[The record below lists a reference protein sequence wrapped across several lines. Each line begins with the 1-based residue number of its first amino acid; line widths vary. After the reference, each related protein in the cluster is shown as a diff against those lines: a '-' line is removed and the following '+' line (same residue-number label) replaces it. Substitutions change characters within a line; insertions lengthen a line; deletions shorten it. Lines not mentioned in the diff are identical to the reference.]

1 MGKKEKDNVWLI
13 AYIHRDYINKAE
25 EEIKYYGHEDVEVYI
40 PTVRVLQKKFK
51 GKNIFEFVP
60 LLFNYGFLKVPYYKA
75 CDPEY
80 LIRLKTQITCIY
92 GWVKDP
98 AKIQVDKTGLRRDNA
113 NSPEAIPS
121 TAMATDKE
129 VAELITSSQ
138 SMSIF
143 NKEDMDRIQP
153 GDHIKLQGYP
163 FENMPAEII
172 SIDHRKGEIKVKLDI
187 ESIMR
192 EVTVAFEN
200 VFYTVYKN
208 FEEESRESSSDEMNE
223 RFGFNVVENIL
234 SNNYTVSDDEE

>member
-1 MGKKEKDNVWLI
+1 MGKRESNMVWLI
-13 AYIHRDYINKAE
+13 AYIHRDYIHKAE
-25 EEIKYYGHEDVEVYI
+25 EEIMYYEHTDVEVYI

-51 GKNIFEFVP
+51 GKNVFEFVP
-60 LLFNYGFLKVPYYKA
+60 MLFNYGFLKVPYEKA

-98 AKIQVDKTGLRRDNA
+98 AKIQPDKTGLRRDNA
-113 NSPEAIPS
+113 NSPDALPS
-121 TAMATDKE
+121 TAMATDRE
-129 VAELITSSQ
+129 VASLIESSQ

-143 NKEDMDRIQP
+143 NKEDMERVKP

-172 SIDHRKGEIKVKLDI
+172 NIDHKKGEIRVKLDI

-192 EVTVAFEN
+192 EVTVSFEN

-208 FEEESRESSSDEMNE
+208 FEGESRESSSDEMNE
-223 RFGFNVVENIL
+223 RFGYNVVENIL
-234 SNNYTVSDDEE
+234 SNSYKIDEDEE

>member
-1 MGKKEKDNVWLI
+1 MGRNKTDTVWLI
-13 AYIHRDYINKAE
+13 AYIHRDYINRAE
-25 EEIKYYGHEDVEVYI
+25 EEIKYYGHDDVEVYI

-51 GKNIFEFVP
+51 GKNVFEFVP
-60 LLFNYGFLKVPYYKA
+60 LLFNYGFLKVPYHKA

-98 AKIQVDKTGLRRDNA
+98 AKIHSDRTHLRRDNA
-113 NSPEAIPS
+113 NSPDALPS
-121 TAMATDKE
+121 AAMATDKE
-129 VAELITSSQ
+129 VANLIESSQ

-143 NKEDMDRIQP
+143 NKEDMERINI

-163 FENMPAEII
+163 FDNMPAEII
-172 SIDHRKGEIKVKLDI
+172 EINHKKQEIKVKLDI

-192 EVTVAFEN
+192 EVIVSFEN

-208 FEEESRESSSDEMNE
+208 FDEESKESSSDEMNE
-223 RFGFNVVENIL
+223 RFGYNIVENIL
-234 SNNYTVSDDEE
+234 SNNYTLENEE